1 MPIPKDHYLTEEPMV
16 KLWEGGPSLSLFY
29 DYDQLRDNKLGG
41 MTDQQKAS
49 WFTARIEM
57 IFLGPLRE
65 VFAIPPPPAFHHL
78 MAKSAS
84 PPRSFSIALMATML
98 SGVEALGSFLRPD
111 LCRPQYRF
119 DNKGMFKAFLEKY
132 MPNWSNQSLP
142 QGNPPLNE
150 FLWVNFRN
158 GIAHGFQIS
167 GCGSL
172 EFLEDK
178 PFNWTGEIV
187 QVCPIHFF
195 QDLDA
200 GVKTYSADL
209 SQDPCILKP
218 FIERFAYVY
227 PS

>member
-1 MPIPKDHYLTEEPMV
+1 MV
-16 KLWEGGPSLSLFY
+16 KLWKGGPTLSLFY
-29 DYDQLRDNKLGG
+29 DYDQLRDNKLRG
-41 MTDQQKAS
+41 MTNQEKAS
-49 WFTARIEM
+49 WFNARIEM

-65 VFAIPPPPAFHHL
+65 VFATPPPPAFHNL

-111 LCRPQYRF
+111 LCRPQHPF
-119 DNKGMFKAFLEKY
+119 SDNKRMFKAFLEKY
-132 MPNWSNQSLP
+132 MPNWSNQPLP

-158 GIAHGFQIS
+158 GVAHGFQIS

-172 EFLEDK
+172 EFLKDK
-178 PFNWTGEIV
+178 PFNWTGEII

-195 QDLDA
+195 QDLDV
-200 GVKTYSADL
+200 GVKTYSTDII
-209 SQDPCILKP
+209 QDPSILKN
-218 FIERFAYVY
+218 FIERFTYVY